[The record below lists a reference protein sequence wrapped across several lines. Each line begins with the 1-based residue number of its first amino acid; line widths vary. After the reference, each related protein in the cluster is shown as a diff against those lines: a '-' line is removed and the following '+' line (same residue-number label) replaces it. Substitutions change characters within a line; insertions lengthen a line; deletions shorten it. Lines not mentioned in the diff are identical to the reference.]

1 MVRAILVAIDGS
13 ESALKALDLACEI
26 AVANDARVLL
36 LHAVSSRKSSQEEQ
50 GFSEL
55 EQVDGEPL
63 QTRDAIAEL
72 QIMATARSQA
82 RANGV
87 KNVETAVVQ
96 GDPAQVIIEH
106 AKDFDMIVMGRRGLG
121 PFKGLMQGS
130 VTQKVSQLSG
140 AACVT
145 VK

>member
-1 MVRAILVAIDGS
+1 MINAILVAIDGS
-13 ESALKALDLACEI
+13 DSALKALDLACEI

-36 LHAVSSRKSSQEEQ
+36 LHAVSNRGSSQEER

-55 EQVDGEPL
+55 EHVDGEPYE
-63 QTRDAIAEL
+63 TRDSIAER
-72 QIMATARSQA
+72 QIMAIARSQA

-87 KNVETAVVQ
+87 KNVETAVV
-96 GDPAQVIIEH
+96 AQVIIEYS
-106 AKDFDMIVMGRRGLG
+106 KDFDMTVMGRRGLG

-130 VTQKVSQLSG
+130 VSQKVSQLSG

>member
-36 LHAVSSRKSSQEEQ
+36 LHAVSNRAPSQEEQ
-50 GFSEL
+50 DFAEFEHMEG
-55 EQVDGEPL
+55 PIY
-63 QTRDAIAEL
+63 QTRDKVAEL
-72 QIMATARSQA
+72 QLMAVARSQA

-87 KNVETAVVQ
+87 KDVQTAVEA

-106 AKDFDMIVMGRRGLG
+106 SKDFDLIVMGQRGLG
-121 PFKGLMQGS
+121 PIKGLLQGS
-130 VTQKVSQLSG
+130 VSQKVCQLAD
-140 AACVT
+140 AACLT

>member
-1 MVRAILVAIDGS
+1 MINAILVAIDGS
-13 ESALKALDLACEI
+13 DSALKALDLACEI

-36 LHAVSSRKSSQEEQ
+36 LHAVSNRGSSQEER

-55 EQVDGEPL
+55 EHVDGEPYE
-63 QTRDAIAEL
+63 TRDSIAER
-72 QIMATARSQA
+72 QIMAIARSQA

-96 GDPAQVIIEH
+96 GDPAQVIIEYS
-106 AKDFDMIVMGRRGLG
+106 KDFDMTVMGRRGLG

-130 VTQKVSQLSG
+130 VSQKVSQLSG

>member
-36 LHAVSSRKSSQEEQ
+36 LHAVSSRKFSQEER

-55 EQVDGEPL
+55 ERVDGEPYE
-63 QTRDAIAEL
+63 TRDAIAEL

-106 AKDFDMIVMGRRGLG
+106 SKDFDMIVMGRRGLG
-121 PFKGLMQGS
+121 TFKGLMQGS